1 MTYKGTNNFRT
12 TLAAIACTL
21 VVSTTCLLGA
31 VGPATA
37 QAQSAAA
44 ATATYPAA

>member
-1 MTYKGTNNFRT
+1 MTYKGNKNFRT
-12 TLAAIACTL
+12 TFAAIACTL

-37 QAQSAAA
+37 QAAERGAAA
-44 ATATYPAA
+44 ITVHA